1 MNAILGL
8 SNDGRLLF
16 SARVLRLFAYGFLSV
31 ILALY
36 LKQIGL
42 LLTLS
47 LVGDTVISLWITTNA
62 DRIVRQRML
71 ITGAA
76 LMILAAVVFA
86 ATRNFYLL
94 LLAATIGVI
103 SPSGNEVGPLMSN
116 HRKKHNIQLECKIE
130 NL

>member
-116 HRKKHNIQLECKIE
+116 HRKKHNIQLECKRE